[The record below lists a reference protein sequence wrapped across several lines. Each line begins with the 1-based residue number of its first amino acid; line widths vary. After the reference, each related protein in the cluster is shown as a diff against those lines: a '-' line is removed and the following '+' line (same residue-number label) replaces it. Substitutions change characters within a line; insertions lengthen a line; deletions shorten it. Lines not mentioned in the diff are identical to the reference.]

1 MRNPIRRFWPRS
13 ESHLLLARRAT
24 PVDLTPIGRGDG
36 VRARVVATVTDE
48 GAGALDAF
56 AVASGFPAGW
66 AADMLAEGAVG
77 TLAVDEAG
85 GAVAMA
91 WTTGRAYYIAEID
104 ATLEPGGGTYLFGDF
119 VAPAFRGRGLQR
131 WLVGERVR
139 AVGGDACTVVHP
151 SNVASLRSYEREG
164 FTVAGR
170 FTRYRWG
177 RRSWARCRAKGFES
191 VGRDVIRAR
200 WG

>member
-1 MRNPIRRFWPRS
+1 LWPRS
-13 ESHLLLARRAT
+13 ESHFLLARRAT
-24 PVDLTPIGRGDG
+24 TPDVTAIERGDR
-36 VRARVVATVTDE
+36 VRARVIATVAD
-48 GAGALDAF
+48 AGMATLEAF
-56 AVASGFPAGW
+56 ATESGFPAGW

-91 WTTGRAYYIAEID
+91 WATRRAYHIEEID
-104 ATLEPGGGTYLFGDF
+104 VTLDPGGGTYLFGDF

-139 AVGGDACTVVHP
+139 AVGGDACTIVHP

-164 FTVAGR
+164 FVIAGR
-170 FTRYRWG
+170 FTRYRWA
-177 RRSWARCRAKGFES
+177 RRTWARCRAGGFELL
-191 VGRDVIRAR
+191 GGDVIRAR